1 MLSSFK
7 NRLYFA
13 AIILFIGFLLLSFFV
28 YGFVSGFKNR
38 SYTQLV
44 LGSTM
49 VSLMRVNRD
58 ITNLIYLTKLRKSE
72 IALNKLRK
80 RKLNISKID
89 SVIKTLKFKISKARK
104 NNILSINGFYSG
116 FSHENFKTLY
126 GIKKNLLKRPSV
138 FKTPAMKLK
147 VERLKRF
154 MKYYRPYVVKLLK
167 NPYKIGPKSN
177 ISFFKNGS
185 NKIISYLDY
194 FRHNISDSMAK
205 KMTTLLNMFLFTPFL
220 ILIVLLLTVLYF
232 KKYLIDEIQTVVK
245 FIKKVS
251 GGDLTSKINL
261 KANPKSETGMLI
273 YSINS
278 LIDSLLKNV
287 GSISSAAKSIS
298 TSGVKFNDL
307 SKELKKNMDNMKQDN
322 TSITESIK
330 QITQAILEVAKNS
343 ANGAQEADKT
353 QKATQ
358 DGYSAVKEVI
368 SNINSIENAVDKVGE
383 VMGELE
389 QSSQRIGEIISVI
402 DDIADQTNLLA
413 LNAAIEAARAG
424 DQGRGFAVVADE
436 VKKLAERT
444 TKATK
449 EITEMIKSIQ
459 VDSKKASDSMDTG
472 KAEVKNGVNS
482 AEKAGEKIKIIMNL
496 ADKLKDMITQIAA
509 AAEEQ
514 STATEEIS
522 GSTDSILKAGEL
534 NSISVEQIYSNSIE
548 LSKLSEK
555 LSSEINMFKI

>member
-13 AIILFIGFLLLSFFV
+13 AIILFIAFLLLSFFV

-49 VSLMRVNRD
+49 VSLMRVNRN
-58 ITNLIYLTKLRKSE
+58 ITSLIYLTKLRKSE
-72 IALNKLRK
+72 IALNKFRK
-80 RKLNISKID
+80 RKFDISRID
-89 SVIKTLKFKISKARK
+89 SAIKTLKLKIGRARK
-104 NNILSINGFYSG
+104 EQILSINGFYSG
-116 FSHENFKTLY
+116 FSHEKFKTLY
-126 GIKKNLLKRPSV
+126 GIKKVFLKRPSV
-138 FKTPAMKLK
+138 FKTSAMQLKVSKLK
-147 VERLKRF
+147 KF
-154 MKYYRPYVVKLLK
+154 MKNYRPHVVKLLK
-167 NPYKIGPKSN
+167 NPYKIGPESN
-177 ISFFKNGS
+177 ISYFKNGS

-205 KMTTLLNMFLFTPFL
+205 KMTKLLNMFIMAPFL
-220 ILIVLLLTVLYF
+220 ILIILILTVLYF

-273 YSINS
+273 DSINL

-307 SKELKKNMDNMKQDN
+307 SKELKNNMNNMKHDN
-322 TSITESIK
+322 TSIIESIK

-343 ANGAQEADKT
+343 ANGAREADKT

-424 DQGRGFAVVADE
+424 DQGRGFAVVAD
-436 VKKLAERT
+436 
-444 TKATK
+444 
-449 EITEMIKSIQ
+449 
-459 VDSKKASDSMDTG
+459 
-472 KAEVKNGVNS
+472 EVKNGVNS